1 MSISAARKGTLLA
14 LGGAF
19 AAAAFLIPY
28 KAAGAR
34 APREVIVMAM
44 LVAAA
49 VLNTMVVLS
58 GFVRLGGP
66 RRRVAPAR
74 SARLVVLVSLLLAA
88 FTAVGNIASA
98 EALARI
104 DAGLTSVAQQTQVL
118 FVAGAAALFLGE
130 RITLRFALGA
140 AIALAGFAVM
150 RLPGDSAVHL
160 AGILWAVLSALCF
173 GSMQVITRQVIH
185 RIDPVPVNALR
196 LWLSVAVLACLPGRL
211 AALLT
216 LDAGA
221 WALAAAA
228 AFCGPFLG
236 RISFMYAV
244 RHIAAS
250 HSILLGLASP
260 LFAFGLGYLAF
271 GTVPGLFEI
280 VGGALILAGIVLP
293 VLELVA
299 NERPLPALARER

>member
-1 MSISAARKGTLLA
+1 MRISAARKGTILA

-34 APREVIVMAM
+34 APREVVVMAM

-49 VLNTMVVLS
+49 VLNSMAV
-58 GFVRLGGP
+58 LGGSVRFGGA
-66 RRRVAPAR
+66 RRRAGPGR
-74 SARLVVLVSLLLAA
+74 SARLVALVSLVLAA
-88 FTAVGNIASA
+88 LTAVGNMASA

-130 RITLRFALGA
+130 RITVRFVVGA

-150 RLPGDSAVHL
+150 RVPGGGAVHL
-160 AGILWAVLSALCF
+160 GGIAWAVLSALCF

-185 RIDPVPVNALR
+185 RIDPVPVNAIR
-196 LWLSVAVLACLPGRL
+196 LWLSVAMLACLPGRL
-211 AALLT
+211 PALTT
-216 LDAGA
+216 LDARD

-228 AFCGPFLG
+228 AFLGPFLG

-260 LFAFGLGYLAF
+260 VFAFGLGYLAF
-271 GTVPGLFEI
+271 GTVPGVFEV
-280 VGGALILAGIVLP
+280 VGGTLILAGIVLP

-299 NERPLPALARER
+299 TERPPPPPRVG